1 MILNYD
7 ESTEIKDII
16 LKHVLLP
23 PFQTTLS
30 MAGMRDLTVGKEGK
44 LILSFALPMLYGN
57 IFQQLYNIVDSIVIG
72 KYLGNEA
79 LAAVGASFP
88 LIFTLI
94 SLIIGIATGATI
106 IISQYYGAKNLV
118 KVRQAIDTLYIFLF
132 FASIALTVIGIL
144 SSNSIFRL
152 IDLPDDVIPQ
162 ASLYFNLYATGFV
175 FFFGFQGTTAILR
188 GLGDSRTP
196 LYFLIISTL
205 VNIVLDILFVVVFKW
220 GIEGVAIATV
230 IAQAGAFVSIIFYLH
245 RTNELL
251 LFRPFQMKF
260 DREIFRRSMQIG
272 LPTGLQQT
280 FVAVG
285 MLALYKVV
293 NMFGTSVIAAYSIA
307 MRIDSFAALPAMNF
321 AAALSSFVGQN
332 IGANKHERV
341 RIGLNAT
348 LRMTAYISLG
358 VTLLA
363 WLFPTA
369 IMGMFTNDPSVVEAG
384 KDYLYIVSVFYIV
397 FSTMFVYNGVLR
409 GAGDTIIPMF
419 VTLFSLWVVR
429 IPISWFLA
437 QKMGPEGIWWGIPIA
452 WAIGAVFSFF
462 YFRTG
467 KWKTKVVIN
476 RK

>member
-1 MILNYD
+1 L
-7 ESTEIKDII
+7 
-16 LKHVLLP
+16 LKKTVTFANIFMVP
-23 PFQTTLS
+23 PS
-30 MAGMRDLTVGKEGK
+30 MAGMRDLTEGKEGK

-57 IFQQLYNIVDSIVIG
+57 IFQQMYNIVDSIVIG

-106 IISQYYGAKNLV
+106 IIAQYYGAKDLLN
-118 KVRQAIDTLYIFLF
+118 VRRAIDTLYIFLF
-132 FASIALTVIGIL
+132 FASIVLTLIGVI
-144 SSNSIFRL
+144 SSRAIFRL
-152 IDLPDDVIPQ
+152 IDLPEEVIPQ

-196 LYFLIISTL
+196 LYFLVISTL
-205 VNIVLDILFVVVFKW
+205 VNIVLDIVFVVVFGW
-220 GIEGVAIATV
+220 GIEGVAIATI
-230 IAQAGAFVSIIFYLH
+230 IAQAGAFISIIVYLH
-245 RTNELL
+245 RTNDMLIFKPL
-251 LFRPFQMKF
+251 SMKF

-272 LPTGLQQT
+272 LPTGFQQT

-293 NMFGTSVIAAYSIA
+293 NMFGTSVIAAYAIA

-341 RIGLNAT
+341 RSGLHAT
-348 LRMTAYISLG
+348 LRMTTYISLG
-358 VTLLA
+358 VTVVA
-363 WLFPTA
+363 WLFPTS
-369 IMGMFTNDPSVVEAG
+369 IMSMFTNDPEVVEAG

-409 GAGDTIIPMF
+409 GAGDTLIPMF

-452 WAIGAVFSFF
+452 WALGALFSFL

-467 KWKTKVVIN
+467 KWKTKIVIN
-476 RK
+476 RRKQS